1 MRLPGLRQHWPR
13 ILFAAAVLWHIF
25 MMSSLWTGHMDPL
38 FHDSDTA
45 PQAIDFYA
53 IYQAGDWLID
63 GRSIYVVDFFFL
75 DVPIAPPPFRY
86 MPFVAYALAVPLN
99 ALPPETA
106 YWVWEALVE
115 CMLLGCAWLTFRVG
129 RDHAPWNWASAS
141 LWLVPTPLYTEMYL
155 GQFSILMATLL
166 LLTLILLLRGRA
178 WASAVP
184 WTVSLM
190 VKANTA
196 LLAPLLLR
204 MGHWRVIAAALVAVA
219 ILNVPYVLINP
230 GEFEHFWRHN
240 FSEYFG
246 ERSRSDAFS
255 TADLGFMQLV
265 RTMWLWWVP
274 DATHAPSWLLFG
286 IGAAVLGASLAA
298 TFRPRD
304 IDVTLLA
311 PMWISVYFLV
321 YTDVWSHHYVMLLP
335 ALVLLIIYQP
345 EFRLMALIVFVA
357 VALPTPYFLFDRFL
371 NSIPGERV
379 FGVAIE
385 NYWPR
390 WAGLAHHA
398 TKPVPVLWLWGS
410 LVYYLIVT
418 PSPSA
423 AAEPD
428 AERALA
434 TGPAIEA

>member
-1 MRLPGLRQHWPR
+1 MRSEMLRRHGPA
-13 ILFAAAVLWHIF
+13 IVLAAALSWHTC
-25 MMSSLWTGHMDPL
+25 MVASLWTGWLDPL
-38 FHDSDTA
+38 FHDSDAA
-45 PQAIDFYA
+45 PQAFDFYA
-53 IYQAGDWLID
+53 IYQAGDSFLGGD
-63 GRSIYVVDFFFL
+63 SIYVVDAFDL
-75 DVPIAPPPFRY
+75 DVPLIPPYFRY
-86 MPFVAYALAVPLN
+86 TPFVAYVLAAPMN
-99 ALPPETA
+99 ALPAEAA
-106 YWVWEALVE
+106 YWLWVGTVE
-115 CMLLGCAWLTFRVG
+115 CILLACAWLPYRLAHG
-129 RDHAPWNWASAS
+129 PWALASPAV
-141 LWLVPTPLYTEMYL
+141 WLVPTPLYTEMYL
-155 GQFSILMATLL
+155 GQFSILMAALIFATLV
-166 LLTLILLLRGRA
+166 LLLRLRA
-178 WASAVP
+178 VAATVP
-184 WTVSLM
+184 WVISLM
-190 VKANTA
+190 LKPNTL

-204 MGHWRVIAAALVAVA
+204 LGHWRIIVAALIAVA
-219 ILNVPYVLINP
+219 ILNVPYLLINP

-255 TADLGFMQLV
+255 TADLGFMQLI

-274 DATHAPSWLLFG
+274 DASHAPSWLLFG
-286 IGAAVLGASLAA
+286 IGAAVLGASLTA

-321 YTDVWSHHYVMLLP
+321 CTDVWSHHYVMLLP

-434 TGPAIEA
+434 TGPAVEA